1 VNRDY
6 QYGTALARI
15 LREQQEY
22 EYSPLLTPLVGSTL
36 HKTEVTEERLLT
48 CMYEI
53 RKKIAFYRV
62 YPDLFID
69 DLKGPDCVFK
79 FYTYQRVFLR
89 AVMRHR
95 YVYATFPRAYSKSFL
110 TMMSLMIK
118 CILYP
123 NLQCSVTTGGKE
135 QAASITI
142 AKIEEICR
150 MIPALANEIDWSR
163 GASKKS
169 RDTVKYIFK
178 NGSYIDILAAKE
190 SSRGQRRNAIVIE
203 ESILMDGDILHEII
217 VPTTNVDRYL
227 PDGTRDPKE
236 MANKS
241 QVFITTAGWKGTF
254 PYDQMIDTLINA
266 VIDPEQY
273 CVMGGTFDTPVKEGL
288 LEEDFVTKLMLEG
301 TFNESSFDREYRSVW
316 AGDSEG
322 CYYSSEAFDK
332 CRVLNLPEWEYNEKV
347 KHAYYVLGVDVG
359 RFGCTSEVAVIKVIP
374 QTQGPAIKNCVCF
387 YSMEGADFEDQCIK
401 LKKLF
406 FKYRARSL
414 VIDGNGV
421 GAGLIDFL
429 TKGQVDP
436 ETNEELPPFGVE
448 GGNHEEAIEPYRQI
462 NKGDNVVK
470 DAIYII
476 KANLPFNTEA
486 HSYLQAQLVNRKIKF
501 LIDEREAKLKIME
514 TKRGQHMK
522 EEERIGRIQ
531 PYVLTSILKE
541 QMMNLKEESDISGG
555 SLNIRL
561 KPIAKKIPKD
571 RFSALE
577 YGLYYVKKQEDG
589 KKRKRINVAKLSLFT

>member
-1 VNRDY
+1 
-6 QYGTALARI
+6 
-15 LREQQEY
+15 
-22 EYSPLLTPLVGSTL
+22 
-36 HKTEVTEERLLT
+36 
-48 CMYEI
+48 
-53 RKKIAFYRV
+53 
-62 YPDLFID
+62 
-69 DLKGPDCVFK
+69 
-79 FYTYQRVFLR
+79 
-89 AVMRHR
+89 
-95 YVYATFPRAYSKSFL
+95 
-110 TMMSLMIK
+110 
-118 CILYP
+118 
-123 NLQCSVTTGGKE
+123 
-135 QAASITI
+135 
-142 AKIEEICR
+142 
-150 MIPALANEIDWSR
+150 
-163 GASKKS
+163 
-169 RDTVKYIFK
+169 
-178 NGSYIDILAAKE
+178 
-190 SSRGQRRNAIVIE
+190 
-203 ESILMDGDILHEII
+203 
-217 VPTTNVDRYL
+217 
-227 PDGTRDPKE
+227 
-236 MANKS
+236 
-241 QVFITTAGWKGTF
+241 
-254 PYDQMIDTLINA
+254 
-266 VIDPEQY
+266 
-273 CVMGGTFDTPVKEGL
+273 
-288 LEEDFVTKLMLEG
+288 
-301 TFNESSFDREYRSVW
+301 
-316 AGDSEG
+316 
-322 CYYSSEAFDK
+322 
-332 CRVLNLPEWEYNEKV
+332 
-347 KHAYYVLGVDVG
+347 
-359 RFGCTSEVAVIKVIP
+359 
-374 QTQGPAIKNCVCF
+374 
-387 YSMEGADFEDQCIK
+387 MEGADFEDQCIK